1 MSALE
6 DVFRE
11 EWGRVVASLAKRLRD
26 LHLAE
31 EVAAEAF
38 AAAAERWP
46 REGMPQTPRAWLVR
60 TAQNAAIDR
69 IRRERLFAR
78 KQRLIAG
85 PDAFEER
92 WDSPEIP
99 DERLELIF
107 ACCHPALAIEA
118 QVALTLRA
126 LVGLSTE
133 EIARAFLVAP
143 ETMKRRLSRAKAKIR
158 EAGIPFEIPPA
169 HLLRERLDAVL
180 AIVYLIFNE
189 AYGGRDE
196 FAVEA
201 LRLARIVAALVPHDA
216 EAQALLALVCFLHA
230 RRAARFAG
238 GDLVLLPD
246 QDRAL
251 WDGTAI
257 LEGRN
262 ALQRAMTLPGAN
274 VYVLQARI
282 AAAHLEDT
290 VDWDHVAALYEQLLA
305 LTGSPVVALNRAVA
319 LAEAGA
325 SQEALAVVDTLDL
338 PDYRYLHST
347 RAELLRRLGRREEA
361 RTAYDRALELTA
373 DERER
378 HFLQSRLAELSP

>member
-1 MSALE
+1 VSTLE
-6 DVFRE
+6 DVFRR
-11 EWGRVVASLAKRLRD
+11 EWGRVVATLAKRLRD
-26 LHLAE
+26 LDLAE

-46 REGMPQTPRAWLVR
+46 REGTPQSPRAWLMR
-60 TAQNAAIDR
+60 SAQNAAVDR

-85 PDAFEER
+85 PEAFEER
-92 WDSPEIP
+92 WESPEIP
-99 DERLELIF
+99 DERLELMF

-158 EAGIPFEIPPA
+158 EAGIPFHIPPA

-180 AIVYLIFNE
+180 AVIYLIFNE

-201 LRLARIVAALVPHDA
+201 LGLARIVAALVPDDA
-216 EAQALLALVCFLHA
+216 ESHALLALVCFLHA

-238 GDLVLLPD
+238 SDVVPLPD

-251 WDGTAI
+251 WDRAAI
-257 LEGRN
+257 LEGRG
-262 ALQRAMTLPGAN
+262 ALRRAMALPDGN
-274 VYVLQARI
+274 TYVVQARI
-282 AAAHLEDT
+282 AAAHLEDA
-290 VDWDHVAALYEQLLA
+290 VDWGHVADLYEQLLA
-305 LTGSPVVALNRAVA
+305 RTGSPVVALNRAVA

-325 SQEALAVVDTLDL
+325 PQEALSIVEGLDL

-347 RAELLRRLGRREEA
+347 RAELLRRLGRPEEA
-361 RTAYDRALELTA
+361 RAAYDRALELTV

-378 HFLQSRLAELSP
+378 DFLQLRRGKLSP

>member
-1 MSALE
+1 VSALE
-6 DVFRE
+6 EVFRE
-11 EWGRVVASLAKRLRD
+11 EWGHVVASLAKRLRD

-46 REGMPQTPRAWLVR
+46 REGTPQSPRAWLVR

-85 PDAFEER
+85 SETFEES
-92 WDSPEIP
+92 WESPEIP

-107 ACCHPALAIEA
+107 ACAHPALAIEA

-126 LVGLSTE
+126 LMGLTTE
-133 EIARAFLVAP
+133 EIAHAFLVAP
-143 ETMKRRLSRAKAKIR
+143 ETMKRRISRAKAKIR

-169 HLLRERLDAVL
+169 HMLRERLDAVL
-180 AIVYLIFNE
+180 AVVYLIFNE

-196 FAVEA
+196 FAAEA
-201 LRLARIVAALVPHDA
+201 LRLARIVSTLVPSDA

-230 RRAARFAG
+230 RRAARFAH

-246 QDRAL
+246 QDRTL

-257 LEGRN
+257 REGRA
-262 ALQRAMTLPGAN
+262 ALERAMTLPDGN

-282 AAAHLEDT
+282 AAAHLEET
-290 VDWDHVAALYEQLLA
+290 VDWGHVAGLYEQLLA
-305 LTGSPVVALNRAVA
+305 RTGSPVVALNRAVA
-319 LAEAGA
+319 LAQAGA
-325 SQEALAVVDTLDL
+325 PHEALAIVDTLEL
-338 PDYRYLHST
+338 TDYRYLHST
-347 RAELLRRLGRREEA
+347 RAELLRRLGRGEESRA
-361 RTAYDRALELTA
+361 AYGRALELTA

-378 HFLQSRLAELSP
+378 NFLQSRLAELSP